1 MNLALVP
8 KNRKLIFMFTM
19 SMIVI
24 GLVVGGASVYFYVI
38 KKNLFDAVVVLVFGG
53 GLLFLLSLTWTQS
66 SSAVLVLNESGISDR
81 RLGVGLILWED
92 ITEAQVE
99 GRYESHF
106 LCLKVKDP
114 NKYIS
119 RLSGAK
125 LANMKHSQ
133 KLGFTML
140 NIDVN
145 SFDINPLEL
154 LEYVRRTSALNQKS
168 KSKV

>member
-24 GLVVGGASVYFYVI
+24 GLVVGGGSVYFYAI
-38 KKNLFDAVVVLVFGG
+38 KKNLFDAMLVLVFGG
-53 GLLFLLSLTWTQS
+53 GLLFLLSLAWTQS
-66 SSAVLVLNESGISDR
+66 SGAVLVLNESGISDR

-92 ITEAQVE
+92 ITDAQIE
-99 GRYESHF
+99 GRYETHF

-114 NKYIS
+114 DKYIS

-125 LANMKHSQ
+125 LANMKYSQ

-145 SFDINPLEL
+145 SFDIDPLEL